1 MSTSVRRESGGVKA
15 LRASIIIITL
25 VLSIGPVLYGIVL
38 SVRPFAAVLN
48 DPMNLLPALGD
59 LDFSAYTDALKSTA
73 DGGYGLGGFLVNSL
87 ILALGTVLAS
97 ILVSILGAYATARI
111 RFSGRSVGN
120 AIIVAVY
127 MFPGVVLAVPLFVLL
142 SRAGLTGTLVGLVIV
157 YVALTVPVSL
167 YMLRNYFIALPSS
180 IEDAALIDGCSL
192 MGVIWRIVL
201 PIALPGI
208 AATAMYMFMIAWNEY
223 LYALLFLVQSRELW
237 TAPLGIAQLTE
248 FDTPVTILLAGSIV
262 VTIPVVVLFI
272 FAQRLLISGLASGA
286 EK

>member
-1 MSTSVRRESGGVKA
+1 MSAVREPTSIRV
-15 LRASIIIITL
+15 LRATIIIVAM
-25 VLSIGPVLYGIVL
+25 VLTCAPVLYGVL
-38 SVRPFAAVLN
+38 LSLRPFAAALN
-48 DPMNLLPALGD
+48 DPLSIVPSLDEISIDAYVQALR
-59 LDFSAYTDALKSTA
+59 STA
-73 DGGYGLGGFLVNSL
+73 DGGYGLGGFLLNSL
-87 ILALGTVLAS
+87 ILAAGTVLAS

-127 MFPGVVLAVPLFVLL
+127 MFPGIVLAVPLFVLL
-142 SRAGLTGTLVGLVIV
+142 SRAGLTSSLAGLVIV

-167 YMLRNYFIALPSS
+167 YMLRNYFIALPAS
-180 IEDAALIDGCSL
+180 IEDAAMIDGCSIL
-192 MGVIWRIVL
+192 GVIWRIVL

-208 AATAMYMFMIAWNEY
+208 AATAMYIFMIAWNEY
-223 LYALLFLVQSRELW
+223 LYALLFLVQSRDLW

-262 VTIPVVVLFI
+262 VTIPVVLLFVL
-272 FAQRLLISGLASGA
+272 AQRLLISGLATGA

>member
-1 MSTSVRRESGGVKA
+1 MSSLRESNGVKA
-15 LRASIIIITL
+15 LRAVIIVITM
-25 VLSIGPVLYGIVL
+25 VLAIGPVLYGVL
-38 SVRPFAAVLN
+38 LSLRPFAAVLN
-48 DPMNLLPALGD
+48 DPLDIVPAIGEIS
-59 LDFSAYTDALKSTA
+59 FEAYSQAMRSAA

-87 ILALGTVLAS
+87 ILAVGTVLAS
-97 ILVSILGAYATARI
+97 ILVSSLGAYATARI

-223 LYALLFLVQSRELW
+223 LYALLFLVQERSLW

-248 FDTPVTILLAGSIV
+248 FDTPVTILLAGSVV
-262 VTIPVVVLFI
+262 VTVPVVLLFM
-272 FAQRLLISGLASGA
+272 FAQRLLISGLATGA

>member
-1 MSTSVRRESGGVKA
+1 MKA

-248 FDTPVTILLAGSIV
+248 FDTPVTVLLAGSIV
-262 VTIPVVVLFI
+262 VTIPVVLLFI

>member
-1 MSTSVRRESGGVKA
+1 MSSLRESNGVKA
-15 LRASIIIITL
+15 LRAVIIVITM
-25 VLSIGPVLYGIVL
+25 VLAIGPVVYGVL
-38 SVRPFAAVLN
+38 LSLRPFAAVLN
-48 DPMNLLPALGD
+48 DPLDIVPAIGEIS
-59 LDFSAYTDALKSTA
+59 FEAYSQAMRSAA

-87 ILALGTVLAS
+87 ILAVGTVLAS

-223 LYALLFLVQSRELW
+223 LYALLFLVQERSLW

-248 FDTPVTILLAGSIV
+248 FDTPVTILLAGSVV
-262 VTIPVVVLFI
+262 VTVPVVLLFM
-272 FAQRLLISGLASGA
+272 FAQRLLISGLATGA

>member
-15 LRASIIIITL
+15 LRAAIIIITM
-25 VLSIGPVLYGIVL
+25 VLSLGPVLYGVVL

-48 DPMNLLPALGD
+48 DPLNLFPGLSE
-59 LDFSAYTDALKSTA
+59 LDFSAYVDALKSTA
-73 DGGYGLGGFLVNSL
+73 DGGYGLGGFLINSL

-237 TAPLGIAQLTE
+237 TAPLGIAQLTQ

-272 FAQRLLISGLASGA
+272 FAQRLLISGLAAGA

>member
-48 DPMNLLPALGD
+48 DPLNLFPAPSE
-59 LDFSAYTDALKSTA
+59 LDFSAYADALRSTA

-87 ILALGTVLAS
+87 ILAVGTVLAS

-142 SRAGLTGTLVGLVIV
+142 SRAGLTGTLVGLVVV

>member
-1 MSTSVRRESGGVKA
+1 MSSVRRESGGVKA
-15 LRASIIIITL
+15 LRAAIIIATM
-25 VLSIGPVLYGIVL
+25 VLAIGPVVYGILL
-38 SVRPFAAVLN
+38 SLRPFAAVLN
-48 DPMNLLPALGD
+48 DPLDIVPALGEIS
-59 LDFSAYTDALKSTA
+59 FEAYSQAMRSAA
-73 DGGYGLGGFLVNSL
+73 DGGYGLGGFLLNSL
-87 ILALGTVLAS
+87 ILAAGTVLAS

-142 SRAGLTGTLVGLVIV
+142 SRAGLTGSLGGLVIV

-223 LYALLFLVQSRELW
+223 LYALLFLVQERDLW

-248 FDTPVTILLAGSIV
+248 FDTPVTILLAGSVV

-272 FAQRLLISGLASGA
+272 FAQRLLISGLATGA

>member
-1 MSTSVRRESGGVKA
+1 VSSLRESNGVKA
-15 LRASIIIITL
+15 LRAVIIIVTM
-25 VLSIGPVLYGIVL
+25 VLAIGPVLYGVL
-38 SVRPFAAVLN
+38 LSLRPFSAVLN
-48 DPMNLLPALGD
+48 DPLDLIPALGEISFD
-59 LDFSAYTDALKSTA
+59 AYSEAMRSAA

-87 ILALGTVLAS
+87 ILAVGTVLAS

-223 LYALLFLVQSRELW
+223 LYALLFLVQERSLW

-248 FDTPVTILLAGSIV
+248 FDTPVTILLAGSVV
-262 VTIPVVVLFI
+262 VTIPVVVLFV
-272 FAQRLLISGLASGA
+272 FAQRLLISGLATGA

>member
-1 MSTSVRRESGGVKA
+1 MSSLRESNGVKA
-15 LRASIIIITL
+15 LRAVIIVITM
-25 VLSIGPVLYGIVL
+25 VLAIGPVLYGVL
-38 SVRPFAAVLN
+38 LSLRPFAAVLN
-48 DPMNLLPALGD
+48 DPLDIVPAIGEIS
-59 LDFSAYTDALKSTA
+59 FEAYSQAMRSAA

-87 ILALGTVLAS
+87 ILAVGTVLAS

-223 LYALLFLVQSRELW
+223 LYALLFLVQERSLW

-248 FDTPVTILLAGSIV
+248 FDTPVTILLAGSVV
-262 VTIPVVVLFI
+262 VTVPVVLLFM
-272 FAQRLLISGLASGA
+272 FAQRLLISGLATGA

>member
-1 MSTSVRRESGGVKA
+1 MSTLRESNGVKA
-15 LRASIIIITL
+15 LRAVIIIVTM
-25 VLSIGPVLYGIVL
+25 VLAIGPVLYGVL
-38 SVRPFAAVLN
+38 LSLRPFSAVLN
-48 DPMNLLPALGD
+48 DPLDIIPALGEISFD
-59 LDFSAYTDALKSTA
+59 AYSEAMRSAA

-87 ILALGTVLAS
+87 ILAVGTVLAS

-223 LYALLFLVQSRELW
+223 LYALLFLVQERSLW

-248 FDTPVTILLAGSIV
+248 FDTPVTILLAGSVV
-262 VTIPVVVLFI
+262 VTIPVVLLFV
-272 FAQRLLISGLASGA
+272 FAQRLLISGLATGA

>member
-1 MSTSVRRESGGVKA
+1 MRSVRRESTAVRV
-15 LRASIIIITL
+15 LRISIIVIAL
-25 VLSIGPVLYGIVL
+25 VLACGPVLYGVL
-38 SVRPFAAVLN
+38 LSLRPFAAVLN
-48 DPMNLLPALGD
+48 NPLAVVPGLDEISFDAYSKALR
-59 LDFSAYTDALKSTA
+59 STA
-73 DGGYGLGGFLVNSL
+73 DGGYGLGSFLVNSL
-87 ILALGTVLAS
+87 ILAVATVIVS

-142 SRAGLTGTLVGLVIV
+142 SRAGLTGNLVGLVIV

-167 YMLRNYFIALPSS
+167 YMLRNYFIALPAS

-223 LYALLFLVQSRELW
+223 LYALLFLVQARDLW

-262 VTIPVVVLFI
+262 VTIPVVVLFV
-272 FAQRLLISGLASGA
+272 FAQRLLISGLAAGA

>member
-48 DPMNLLPALGD
+48 DPLNLFPTLTE
-59 LDFSAYTDALKSTA
+59 LDFSAYVDAMKSAA

-127 MFPGVVLAVPLFVLL
+127 MFPGVVLVVPLFVLL
-142 SRAGLTGTLVGLVIV
+142 SRAGLTGTLVGLVVV

>member
-157 YVALTVPVSL
+157 YVALTVLVSL

-248 FDTPVTILLAGSIV
+248 FDTPVTVLLAGSIV
-262 VTIPVVVLFI
+262 VTIPVVLLFI

>member
-1 MSTSVRRESGGVKA
+1 MSSLRESNGVKA
-15 LRASIIIITL
+15 LRAVIIIVTM
-25 VLSIGPVLYGIVL
+25 VLAIGPVLYGVL
-38 SVRPFAAVLN
+38 LSLRPFSAVLN
-48 DPMNLLPALGD
+48 DPLDIIPALGEISFD
-59 LDFSAYTDALKSTA
+59 AYSEAMRSAA

-87 ILALGTVLAS
+87 ILAVGTVLAS

-208 AATAMYMFMIAWNEY
+208 AATAMYIFMIAWNEY
-223 LYALLFLVQSRELW
+223 LYALLFLVQERSLW

-248 FDTPVTILLAGSIV
+248 FDTPVTILLAGSVV
-262 VTIPVVVLFI
+262 VT
-272 FAQRLLISGLASGA
+272 
-286 EK
+286 

>member
-1 MSTSVRRESGGVKA
+1 VSSLRESNGVKA
-15 LRASIIIITL
+15 LRAVIIVITM
-25 VLSIGPVLYGIVL
+25 VLAIGPVLYGVL
-38 SVRPFAAVLN
+38 LSLRPFAAVLN
-48 DPMNLLPALGD
+48 DPLDIVPAIGEIS
-59 LDFSAYTDALKSTA
+59 FEAYSQAMRSAA

-87 ILALGTVLAS
+87 ILAVGTVLAS

-223 LYALLFLVQSRELW
+223 LYALLFLVQERSLW

-248 FDTPVTILLAGSIV
+248 FDTPVTILLAGSVV
-262 VTIPVVVLFI
+262 VTVPVVLLFM
-272 FAQRLLISGLASGA
+272 FAQRLLISGLATGA

>member
-248 FDTPVTILLAGSIV
+248 FDTPVTVLLAGSIV
-262 VTIPVVVLFI
+262 VTIPVVLLFI

>member
-1 MSTSVRRESGGVKA
+1 MSTSVRRESGGVRA

-25 VLSIGPVLYGIVL
+25 VLSIGPVLYGVVL

-48 DPMNLLPALGD
+48 EPLDLLPALSE
-59 LDFSAYTDALKSTA
+59 LDFSAYTDALKSAA

-87 ILALGTVLAS
+87 ILAVGTVLAS

-142 SRAGLTGTLVGLVIV
+142 SRAGLTGTLGGLVIV

-248 FDTPVTILLAGSIV
+248 FDTPVTVLLAGSIV

-272 FAQRLLISGLASGA
+272 FAQRLLISGLATGA

>member
-1 MSTSVRRESGGVKA
+1 VSSLRESNGVKA
-15 LRASIIIITL
+15 LRAAIIIVTM
-25 VLSIGPVLYGIVL
+25 VLAIGPVAYGIVL
-38 SVRPFAAVLN
+38 SLRPFAAVLN
-48 DPMNLLPALGD
+48 SPLDIIPALD
-59 LDFSAYTDALKSTA
+59 EISFEAYSQALRSAA
-73 DGGYGLGGFLVNSL
+73 DGGYGLGGFLLNSL
-87 ILALGTVLAS
+87 ILAVGTVLAS

-142 SRAGLTGTLVGLVIV
+142 SRAGLTGTLVGLIIV

-167 YMLRNYFIALPSS
+167 YMLRNYFIALPHS

-223 LYALLFLVQSRELW
+223 LYALLFLVQERSLW

-248 FDTPVTILLAGSIV
+248 FDTPVTILLAGSVV

-272 FAQRLLISGLASGA
+272 FAQRLLISGLATGA